1 MDDEIAKAFSLKTRE
16 FLENQTPAEIA
27 LRATV
32 ERRKAELGKAME
44 KEKTENIQPLL
55 DALKLV
61 GKCRRSK
68 GGGVCDP
75 CWSAVTKELDALGL
89 HIWGF

>member
-1 MDDEIAKAFSLKTRE
+1 ME
-16 FLENQTPAEIA
+16 FEGMKDASPAELMAYIDNVQA
-27 LRATV
+27 KVKEDL
-32 ERRKAELGKAME
+32 ERVKSDK
-44 KEKTENIQPLL
+44 KDIKPLL

-89 HIWGF
+89 HIWGL